1 MRPWLEPTIKD
12 VKAQRQKNQKRGI
25 LSPNKMHNQIQEFYI
40 MSTTDKPLDNA
51 IVLKEEVL

>member
-1 MRPWLEPTIKD
+1 MIPWLEPTIKD
-12 VKAQRQKNQKRGI
+12 VKAQRRKNQKRGI

-40 MSTTDKPLDNA
+40 MLTDKPLSNA